1 MPRQVLS
8 DVQFAKLPGGSR
20 SLTTKESG
28 PNSGYY
34 VSRDPRVPVAVG
46 GSEEVTA
53 PAHSEEAVRSHFD
66 RIKGVAEKVVPTG
79 WMRGRAA
86 TPKEKANVFQGT
98 WTDEGKTYL
107 DVSDRIGDRASE
119 SSLKEALTRGL
130 NQKQLGVYAAGA
142 GKTLPIHKVNPTATT
157 KSGKVIK
164 LYKPEEEGQLI
175 PNPAVESVV
184 KSIGERQATAA
195 ENKKLTKKQRQAKRQ
210 KSLG

>member
-1 MPRQVLS
+1 MPKKVLS
-8 DVQFAKLPGGSR
+8 DSQFAGLFGGSR
-20 SLTTKESG
+20 SVTTGESG

-34 VSRDPRVPVAVG
+34 VSRDPRVPVEIG

-53 PAHSEEAVRSHFD
+53 PAHSEEAVRSHLS

-107 DVSDRIGDRASE
+107 DVSDRIGGRASE

-164 LYKPEEEGQLI
+164 LYKPEEEGKLL
-175 PNPAVESVV
+175 PNPAVEKVV
-184 KSIGERQATAA
+184 KNLDSRAATAA